1 MNKIKHIIKCV
12 SIILLNIFMIASIAC
27 SKKDKYDYSWTEN
40 RTIVH
45 ALGIV
50 DDITMTNSFEA
61 FQNSLQQGQTVFEVD
76 LALTSDNEL
85 ICAHDLGCVGAD
97 NLEADS
103 LNEVSKE
110 EFMSIKIQGKYTPL
124 CMEDLIL
131 LMRDNPQIYIVT
143 DTKADQPEEIGI
155 QFNNI
160 VELAKKND
168 CPQVLD
174 RIIPQ
179 IYNEDMFFQ
188 LKTIYDWK
196 SYIYTSY
203 YTFDDQWDED
213 KFIDFAAEN
222 GIGVL
227 TVFAGRGTD
236 HLLEKANSLGL
247 KVYVHTYN
255 TEEERQA
262 FMDRGFWGLYT
273 DSLPP
278 IQNDSN

>member
-1 MNKIKHIIKCV
+1 MIHTKAYYIHIF
-12 SIILLNIFMIASIAC
+12 ILFLSFFVTTSVAC
-27 SKKDKYDYSWTEN
+27 SKKQEYDYSWTEN
-40 RTIVH
+40 KTIVH

-50 DDITMTNSFEA
+50 DGVTTTNCLEA

-76 LALTSDNEL
+76 LALTKDNEL
-85 ICAHDLGCVGAD
+85 ICAHDLIGAGVD
-97 NLEADS
+97 IPGIES
-103 LNEVSKE
+103 LNELSKDQ
-110 EFMSIKIQGKYTPL
+110 FMSIKIQGKYTPL

-143 DTKADQPEEIGI
+143 DTKADQPVEIGK

-160 VELAKKND
+160 VELAKKNE

-222 GIGVL
+222 GIGVI

-262 FMDRGFWGLYT
+262 FMERGFWGLYT

-278 IQNDSN
+278 IQN